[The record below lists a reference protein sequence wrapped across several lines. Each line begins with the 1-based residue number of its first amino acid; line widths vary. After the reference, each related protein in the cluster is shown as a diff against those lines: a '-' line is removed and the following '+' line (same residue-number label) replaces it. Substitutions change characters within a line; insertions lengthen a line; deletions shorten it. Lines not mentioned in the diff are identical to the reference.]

1 MKSKDERTADIDEDK
16 TREFI
21 KIKKEFQNKEKEFWK
36 KKDLEFEEYSA
47 RIQKIMWRG
56 VGIFGLIVFVAVLIW
71 GIVNK

>member
-1 MKSKDERTADIDEDK
+1 MKSKDERTADIDEDMPG
-16 TREFI
+16 EFI

-56 VGIFGLIVFVAVLIW
+56 VGIFGLIIFVAILIW
-71 GIVNK
+71 GIVNN